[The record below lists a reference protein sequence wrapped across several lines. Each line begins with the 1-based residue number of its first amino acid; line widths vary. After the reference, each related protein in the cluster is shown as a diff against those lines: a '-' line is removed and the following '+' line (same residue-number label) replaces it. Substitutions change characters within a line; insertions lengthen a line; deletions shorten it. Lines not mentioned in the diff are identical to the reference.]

1 MTNEKKVDSLE
12 SLKSPTS
19 PATPSITSKAT
30 SKSPGLMSLL
40 FCCAFTPFQQE
51 RQAGKMMNPNKSS
64 SILDERTKQEVVTED
79 WEGDSATR
87 GASEPNADIYLLP
100 PLREKHKDKKCL
112 VLDMDETLIHSSFK
126 EVEDADFVI
135 PIIID
140 NQVHN
145 VYVLKRPGVDE
156 FMKKMSELYEV
167 VVFTA
172 SLATYADPVLDHLDI
187 HNAVD
192 HRLFRES
199 CCNHMG
205 NFVKDLSR
213 LGRDLPSTII
223 IDNSPASYIFHNE
236 NAIPVSSWFNDPHDT
251 ELTDMTDFLTD
262 LTHVD
267 DIRMVLDPNIGGL
280 EQEKSDI

>member
-1 MTNEKKVDSLE
+1 MAHSD
-12 SLKSPTS
+12 
-19 PATPSITSKAT
+19 
-30 SKSPGLMSLL
+30 
-40 FCCAFTPFQQE
+40 
-51 RQAGKMMNPNKSS
+51 KSS

-100 PLREKHKDKKCL
+100 PLREKHKNKKCL

-126 EVEDADFVI
+126 EVDDADFII
-135 PIIID
+135 PIVID
-140 NQVHN
+140 NQIHN

-156 FMKKMSELYEV
+156 FMKKMSELYEI

-187 HNAVD
+187 HNVVD

-199 CCNHMG
+199 CY
-205 NFVKDLSR
+205 
-213 LGRDLPSTII
+213 
-223 IDNSPASYIFHNE
+223 NSPASYIFHNE

-251 ELTDMTDFLTD
+251 ELTDMTEFLTD

-267 DIRMVLDPNIGGL
+267 NIRMVLDPNIGRL